1 MSGGLR
7 RPGLLRCG
15 VSINFC
21 TERLEVMGNLTSV
34 RSELE
39 ELDRWPDSLA
49 LAGLE
54 QLFLV
59 QRFGDVDWVDTC
71 PRHNT
76 AETSGDYDSVG
87 ACGFA
92 AACVGQELLSAFVRH
107 EIDRSANCVASEVE
121 AVSGIKTR
129 DSTLAYQT
137 TGCVQ

>member
-7 RPGLLRCG
+7 RQGLLRCG

-21 TERLEVMGNLTSV
+21 TKRLEVMGNLTSV

-39 ELDRWPDSLA
+39 EFDRWPDSLA

-59 QRFGDVDWVDTC
+59 QRFGDVDRVDAGPGNDATQ
-71 PRHNT
+71 
-76 AETSGDYDSVG
+76 TSSDNNSVG

-92 AACVGQELLSAFVRH
+92 TACVGQELFGAFVRH
-107 EIDRSANCVASEVE
+107 EIDRGADSVAS
-121 AVSGIKTR
+121 
-129 DSTLAYQT
+129 
-137 TGCVQ
+137 